1 MLKLMKLENRIVLD
15 GAALAAVAEA
25 VDHADDG
32 GATHEGDAYAGE
44 PAEIGHFSDASAGA
58 AALLA
63 GPDVDSE
70 PVDVVLIAD
79 SLPDPDAL
87 AAAAD
92 ADARVIIYD
101 AENDSAE
108 AVVDRVVSLSEDLNR
123 PVGSVT
129 LLSHGDDGGFTMG
142 NEAVTAETVD
152 QFSSSWR
159 ALNGVMAE
167 DGRIY
172 LFGCSAGGRGD
183 GQALLD
189 GLASATGADIF
200 ASDDITGHGGDWD
213 LEVAADGS
221 TPDVVPPLDTELLGD
236 YAGVL
241 AAPSAANGDVTLDED
256 TTYAFTVADFNFSD
270 PDGDPLAK
278 IQITRLESAGSLELN
293 GVELQQSD
301 EVSRADIE
309 AGNLTFTPNP
319 NANGTGYADF
329 GFKVHDGGAYSVDSY
344 TMTVNVS
351 PVQDPPTALD
361 NTVTTEEDTNYV
373 FNRNDFL
380 FNDVDVNAG
389 DSLVQVRI
397 TQSPTAGSLQ
407 LNGVPLAAGDE
418 IPVAEIVAR
427 HLMFVPASDANGAG
441 YATFR
446 FEVSDGKD
454 YSVNDYAMTV
464 DVTPVNDL
472 PTAENKTIT
481 MDEDT
486 SYTLGIDDFG
496 FSDVDAGDTLTTV
509 RIAQIQTAGMLTLD
523 GVDVGPN
530 EEISRA
536 DIEAG
541 KLIFTPEDDA
551 NGDEYA
557 TFRFKVS
564 DGTAFSE
571 SAYTIQFNVN
581 PINDPP
587 TAVDGTVTT
596 SQNTPYTFELA
607 DFSFNDVDEGD
618 SFDKVQISR
627 IETAGSLQLDGAE
640 VALNQ
645 EIDAVDIAA
654 GNLTF
659 VPAENASGEGYAVF
673 GFKVHDGTVYSDD
686 DYTMTVNVTVGNIPP
701 RGNDTTI
708 TLDEDT
714 THTLTAADF
723 GFTDPDGGSF
733 ERVKVTQLVTAG
745 SLTLDGNPVG
755 LNQEIE
761 LADIEAGKLT
771 FSPNP
776 DANGEA
782 YATVKFKVHDGT
794 DYSIDP
800 NVLTFDVTPVQDAP
814 TSIDN
819 TVVAFEVDPETLN
832 PGYRFQVQDFIF
844 NDVDVTDEMDRV
856 QISDIQMPE
865 GATLTLNGD
874 AVADGAEIPVADIV
888 AGNLVFTP
896 VEYKHGDDYAEFT
909 FKVHDGKEYS
919 VDGYTMTIDVAPVN
933 QRPEGPAIPVSLDED
948 TSYTFTLE
956 DFDYED
962 FDDDDLQEIWVTK
975 TVSAGSLTLDGREVQ
990 LFDRISRAEIEA
1002 GGLVF
1007 TPNENAYGQI
1017 NHPVNQY
1024 EYADFQFRYNDG
1036 VRYSAEAY
1044 LMPIIVNPVNDPP
1057 TSEDN
1062 TVGTV
1067 ENEGYAFALS
1077 DFDFEDMENDPFRTV
1092 QITTPP
1098 DRGTLT
1104 LNGAS
1109 VASGSDIP
1117 VDSIRAGQL
1126 VYTPA
1131 ADSWGDDF
1139 DSFQFKV
1146 SDNGKPAP
1154 AYSVADYT
1162 MTIDVERGNL
1172 PPGIPGTFTATFRE
1186 GDVPVHVT
1194 EAGAVIEDEDSQQL
1208 QSLTAVI
1215 QNLKVDD
1222 ELRIGNDSAVNGISI
1237 DGTSIVATYN
1247 PDTGTLELTGVD
1259 TIENY
1264 QNVLRQIT
1272 FFNPSE
1278 NPDDTNRLIE
1288 FNVVDDRGAQSNPPA
1303 KCSLTVIPVNDE
1315 PVNLYNGQEAF
1326 PDTLFTP
1333 ENEGL
1338 TFNEINGNRLSIK
1351 DIDAF
1356 GYNDAGEPVDKDVQ
1370 VTLTVDHSTITVSS
1384 HVPGLD
1390 IQSNGTERVVLT
1402 GTVSE
1407 VNAALQEVRYDP
1419 TPDFRGEAHLT
1430 IQTNDLGATGEG
1442 GPQTD
1447 TDLIRIFVGNPP
1459 PHRGFEPTPV
1469 EGALGLIGVPRPP
1482 GLGGEPLSAGPVTF
1496 PGDVLDTGR
1505 VSSFRAL
1512 RGLADACG
1520 QEELYECCTLEEA
1533 LKIGCRFAPA
1543 YNPDA
1548 RVCNVTWDYLS
1559 NTLGW
1564 EKPFIER
1571 IDGEY
1576 FNEELDLFNRLFMG
1590 DEGDPG
1596 FTHRPGTFAEAFGA
1610 EEEEAFARLN
1620 RDEEHDIYS
1629 QLSMREAG
1637 GQTFNDV
1644 GPGELKEAFFEGR
1657 EAFDRPARWSN
1668 TGDTE
1673 NC

>member
-32 GATHEGDAYAGE
+32 DATHEGGNYAPE
-44 PAEIGHFSDASAGA
+44 PAETGYIGDAAADA

-63 GPDVDSE
+63 DPAVDSE
-70 PVDVVLIAD
+70 PVDVILIAD

-101 AENDSAE
+101 AENDSGE
-108 AVVDRVVSLSEDLNR
+108 DVVNQVVRLSEELGR

-129 LLSHGDDGGFTMG
+129 LLSHGDDGGFTVG

-152 QFSSSWR
+152 QLDSSWR

-167 DGRIY
+167 DGRIF
-172 LFGCSAGGRGD
+172 LFGCNAGGQGD

-189 GLASATGADIF
+189 GLAAATGADVF
-200 ASDDITGHGGDWD
+200 ASDDITGNGGDWD

-221 TPDVVPPLDTELLGD
+221 TPAVDVPLQTDLLGD
-236 YAGVL
+236 YLGVL
-241 AAPSAANGDVTLDED
+241 AAPSAADGEVTLDED
-256 TTYAFTVADFNFSD
+256 TTYAFTVADFNFND
-270 PDGDPLAK
+270 PDGDPLTK
-278 IQITRLESAGSLELN
+278 IQITRLESAGSLTLN
-293 GVELQQSD
+293 GVELLQSD
-301 EVSRADIE
+301 EVARADIE
-309 AGNLTFTPNP
+309 AGNLRFTPNP
-319 NANGTGYADF
+319 NANGMGYADF
-329 GFKVHDGGAYSVDSY
+329 GFKVHDGGAYSIGSY
-344 TMTVNVS
+344 TMTVNVT

-361 NTVTTEEDTNYV
+361 NTVTIEEDTNYV

-389 DSLVQVRI
+389 DTLVQVRI
-397 TQSPTAGSLQ
+397 SQSPTAGSLQ
-407 LNGVPLAAGDE
+407 LNGVPMAAGDE

-427 HLMFVPASDANGAG
+427 HLVFVPAPDANGAG

-454 YSVNDYAMTV
+454 YSVDDYAMTV

-472 PTAENKTIT
+472 PTAANKTIT
-481 MDEDT
+481 MEEDT
-486 SYTLGIDDFG
+486 PYTFSVDDFG
-496 FSDVDAGDTLTTV
+496 FSDVADGDTLAAVQVNQT
-509 RIAQIQTAGMLTLD
+509 QTAGKLTLD
-523 GVDVGPN
+523 GVDVALN
-530 EEISRA
+530 DQISRA

-541 KLIFTPEDDA
+541 KLTFTPDEDA

-564 DGTAFSE
+564 DGQAFSE

-581 PINDPP
+581 PVNDPP

-596 SQNTPYTFELA
+596 SQNIPYTFELA
-607 DFSFNDVDEGD
+607 DFSFNDVDAGD

-627 IETAGSLQLDGAE
+627 LQSAGSLQLDGAE
-640 VALNQ
+640 VALNG

-654 GNLTF
+654 GKLTF
-659 VPAENASGEGYAVF
+659 VPAENASGDGYADF

-686 DYTMTVNVTVGNIPP
+686 DYNMTVNVTVGNIPP
-701 RGNDTTI
+701 TGTDTTI

-745 SLTLDGNPVG
+745 SLTLDGNPVA

-761 LADIEAGKLT
+761 MAEIEAGMLT

-794 DYSIDP
+794 AYSIDP
-800 NVLTFDVTPVQDAP
+800 NVLTFDVTPIQDAP

-819 TVVAFEVDPETLN
+819 TVVAFEVDPDTIN
-832 PGYRFQVQDFIF
+832 PGYRFRETDFIF

-856 QISDIQMPE
+856 QITDIDLPD
-865 GATLTLNGD
+865 GATLTSNGE
-874 AVADGAEIPVADIV
+874 ALTDGAEIPVADIV

-896 VEYKHGDDYAEFT
+896 VEYEHGEDYARFT

-919 VDGYTMTIDVAPVN
+919 VEGYTMTIDVEPVN

-948 TSYTFTLE
+948 TSYTFTLD
-956 DFDYED
+956 DFDYKD
-962 FDDDDLQEIWVTK
+962 FDGNDLQEIWVTK
-975 TVSAGSLTLDGREVQ
+975 TVSAGSLTLNGEEVQ
-990 LFDRISRAEIEA
+990 LFDKISRDQIDA
-1002 GGLVF
+1002 GQLRF
-1007 TPNENAYGQI
+1007 TPNQDAFGRED
-1017 NHPVNQY
+1017 HPFNQY
-1024 EYADFQFRYNDG
+1024 EYADFQFRVNNG
-1036 VRYSAEAY
+1036 ELYSADAY
-1044 LMPIIVNPVNDPP
+1044 LMPIIVDPVNDPP

-1067 ENEGYAFALS
+1067 ENEGYAFNLP
-1077 DFDFEDMENDPFRTV
+1077 DFAFEDMENDPFRTV
-1092 QITTPP
+1092 QITTLPG
-1098 DRGTLT
+1098 RGTLT
-1104 LNGAS
+1104 LNGAG
-1109 VASGSDIP
+1109 VAAGDDIP

-1126 VYTPA
+1126 VYTP
-1131 ADSWGDDF
+1131 DENSWGDDF
-1139 DSFQFKV
+1139 DDFQFKV
-1146 SDNGKPAP
+1146 SDDGQPAP
-1154 AYSVADYT
+1154 AYSVANYT

-1186 GDVPVHVT
+1186 GDAPVHVT
-1194 EAGAVIEDEDSQQL
+1194 EADAVITDEDSDQL

-1215 QNLKVDD
+1215 QNPKVDD
-1222 ELRIGNDSAVNGISI
+1222 ELRIGNDSAVNGIAI
-1237 DGTSIVATYN
+1237 DGTGIVATYD

-1259 TIENY
+1259 TIDHY
-1264 QNVLRQIT
+1264 QNALRQIT
-1272 FFNPSE
+1272 FYNPSE
-1278 NPDDTNRLIE
+1278 NPDDTNRTID
-1288 FNVVDDRGAQSNPPA
+1288 FNVVDDRGAESNPPA
-1303 KCSLTVIPVNDE
+1303 KCSLTVIPVNDG
-1315 PVNLYNGQEAF
+1315 PINLYNGRETF

-1333 ENEGL
+1333 ENEAL
-1338 TFNEINGNRLSIK
+1338 AFNEINGNRLSIT
-1351 DIDAF
+1351 DIDAY
-1356 GYNDAGEPVDKDVQ
+1356 GYNEAGERFDKDVQ
-1370 VTLTVDHSTITVSS
+1370 VTLTVDGSTLTVTNN
-1384 HVPGLD
+1384 VPGVA
-1390 IQSNGTERVVLT
+1390 IQNNGTERVVIT

-1407 VNAALQEVRYDP
+1407 VNAALNQVRYDP

-1442 GPQTD
+1442 GPRTD

-1496 PGDVLDTGR
+1496 PGEVQDTGR

-1512 RGLADACG
+1512 RSLADACG

-1543 YNPDA
+1543 YDPDA
-1548 RVCNVTWDYLS
+1548 RVCNITWDYLS

-1564 EKPFIER
+1564 EKPFVDR

-1576 FNEELDLFNRLFMG
+1576 FNEELDLFNRLFMR

-1596 FTHRPGTFAEAFGA
+1596 FTHRPGVFAEAFGA

-1629 QLSMREAG
+1629 QLSMQEAG

-1668 TGDTE
+1668 TGETE